1 MDQSS
6 SEAEAGTY
14 TPFVE
19 LLKYV
24 QTKDSTSAAAA
35 ASLAISRTS
44 VNNTLKRLVE
54 YFQIEADANGCD
66 IDTEFQKEI
75 SSYLF

>member
-24 QTKDSTSAAAA
+24 QTKDSTSAAA